1 MEKIDYWD
9 KKHTRIY
16 KPMVRNHTLIWDYV
30 KDFIEEKKIG
40 SILEIGAGA
49 ISPIKDIVSD
59 YQAIDVNINTPAI
72 HDDFTTMDTS
82 PFVGKYDL
90 VAGLGVIEHCDGY
103 ENFIN
108 QVIKCKPKYAIISFF
123 NDLNREEN
131 IFAMCTRDPLGEF
144 HWNRY
149 SYSKLASYLS
159 GLNLKF
165 SIIRKR
171 KRDIILVIDFT

>member
-16 KPMVRNHTLIWDYV
+16 KPMVRNHTLVWSYV
-30 KDFIEEKKIG
+30 KEFIKEKEIK

-49 ISPIKDIVSD
+49 ISPIKDIVPE
-59 YQAIDVNINTPAI
+59 YQAVDVNINTPAI
-72 HDDFTTMDTS
+72 HEDFTTMDIT
-82 PFVGKYDL
+82 PFIGKYDL

-108 QVIKCKPKYAIISFF
+108 QAVKCKPKYAIISFF
-123 NDLNREEN
+123 NDLYRPKD
-131 IFAMCTRDPLGEF
+131 IPMMCKRDPLGEF

-149 SYSKLASYLS
+149 SYIGLTSYLS

-171 KRDIILVIDFT
+171 RRDIILFIDFT